1 MPGEVVSQHFNRA
14 VTTDDIADLFAEIDS
29 IDSPAEQTSAP
40 SAPAPAPTRAFP
52 PALKA
57 LILAK
62 AAELKADA
70 YANGWTAQAWRAI
83 DAWRVANAKDYNEKR
98 RHEYA
103 IAKLAKTGTL
113 PRAYN
118 KAPTPA
124 DRATQLAEAQ
134 QTRRKDMTQEQREA
148 ESAKRQARRLKA
160 KPGKRPEDHPNFGRF

>member
-1 MPGEVVSQHFNRA
+1 MPDEVVTQHFNRA
-14 VTTDDIADLFAEIDS
+14 VTAEDITDLFAEIDS
-29 IDSPAEQTSAP
+29 IDSPAEHASAP
-40 SAPAPAPTRAFP
+40 AAPAPTRVFP

-83 DAWRVANAKDYNEKR
+83 DAWRVANAQDYNEKR

-103 IAKLAKTGTL
+103 IAKLAKTGSL
-113 PRAYN
+113 PRSYR

-124 DRATQLAEAQ
+124 DRAKQLAGAQ

-160 KPGKRPEDHPNFGRF
+160 EQGKRPEDHPNFGRF

>member
-1 MPGEVVSQHFNRA
+1 MPDEVVAQHFNRG
-14 VTTDDIADLFAEIDS
+14 VTAEDIADLFAEIDS
-29 IDSPAEQTSAP
+29 IDIPAEHTSAP
-40 SAPAPAPTRAFP
+40 AAPVPARAFP

-62 AAELKADA
+62 AAELKADS

-118 KAPTPA
+118 KAP
-124 DRATQLAEAQ
+124 DSGVRI
-134 QTRRKDMTQEQREA
+134 
-148 ESAKRQARRLKA
+148 
-160 KPGKRPEDHPNFGRF
+160 